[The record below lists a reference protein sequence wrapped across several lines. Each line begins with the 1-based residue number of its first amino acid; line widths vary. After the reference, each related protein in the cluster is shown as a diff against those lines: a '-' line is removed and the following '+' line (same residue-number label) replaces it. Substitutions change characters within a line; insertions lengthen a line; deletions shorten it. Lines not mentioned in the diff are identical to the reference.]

1 VAPIVLPRR
10 PPLCWCLIVTS
21 IIGQHVMHLITV
33 GAILM
38 LAACNCTGARV
49 SLWEVFTG
57 SVQRDPAPGP
67 LVGVGE
73 VSPEM
78 LTACRESIAARTQP
92 LGATW
97 IDVASAGN
105 PVHLLDGGTGAP
117 IETRITYE
125 HDNKVQV
132 RQARV
137 TCRLDEEGRVVELL

>member
-1 VAPIVLPRR
+1 MR
-10 PPLCWCLIVTS
+10 
-21 IIGQHVMHLITV
+21 LITA
-33 GAILM
+33 GGILM
-38 LAACNCTGARV
+38 LAACNYTGARV

-57 SVQRDPAPGP
+57 SLQRDPPPGP
-67 LVGVGE
+67 LVGVGG

-78 LTACRESIAARTQP
+78 LAVCRERIAARTQP

-105 PVHLLDGGTGAP
+105 PIHLLDGGTEAP
-117 IETRITYE
+117 IETSITYE

-137 TCRLDEEGRVVELL
+137 TCRLDDQGRVVEVL

>member
-1 VAPIVLPRR
+1 
-10 PPLCWCLIVTS
+10 
-21 IIGQHVMHLITV
+21 VMRLITV
-33 GAILM
+33 SGILM
-38 LAACNCTGARV
+38 LAACNYTGARV

-57 SVQRDPAPGP
+57 ILQRDPPPGP
-67 LVGVGE
+67 LVGVGG

-78 LTACRESIAARTQP
+78 LSACRERIAARTQP

-105 PVHLLDGGTGAP
+105 PIHLLDDGTEAP
-117 IETRITYE
+117 IAARITYE
-125 HDNKVQV
+125 HDNKVQI

>member
-1 VAPIVLPRR
+1 MR
-10 PPLCWCLIVTS
+10 LIM
-21 IIGQHVMHLITV
+21 IG
-33 GAILM
+33 GILM
-38 LAACNCTGARV
+38 LGACTYTGARV

-57 SVQRDPAPGP
+57 SLPRDPPAGP
-67 LVGVGE
+67 LVGVGG

-78 LTACRESIAARTQP
+78 LAACRESIAARTQP

-97 IDVASAGN
+97 IDVASAGT
-105 PVHLLDGGTGAP
+105 PIQLLDGGTEAP

-137 TCRLDEEGRVVELL
+137 TCRLDDQGGVVELL